1 MALVDTSGEAAV
13 IWQVEKWVFDANEA
27 TQQTVNP
34 GDTNMH
40 KTPVAHANPTPV
52 KLKKA
57 IVRTDGAGLKITNW
71 CRTNRPG
78 LPWFSTAPED
88 AAASPAEPSSTMMV
102 QRGRHGSL
110 GAFVAHTELA
120 KKEST
125 TMLAKQ
131 EGRTTKLYESVVKTN
146 EAMTEMAKANA
157 NMMAAGCVLS
167 QLSNFASNRTRY
179 FFLVH
184 NAP

>member
-1 MALVDTSGEAAV
+1 
-13 IWQVEKWVFDANEA
+13 
-27 TQQTVNP
+27 
-34 GDTNMH
+34 
-40 KTPVAHANPTPV
+40 
-52 KLKKA
+52 
-57 IVRTDGAGLKITNW
+57 
-71 CRTNRPG
+71 
-78 LPWFSTAPED
+78 
-88 AAASPAEPSSTMMV
+88 MMV